1 MDENSKNEFQDP
13 FQSGTDLKD
22 YGLPEVN
29 FQPIEREEP
38 KKINIEQP
46 YKKEA
51 PVNVVEKKEK
61 NNFVPVLVGALV
73 LVLIF
78 AAAIYFLVF
87 HNSQEV
93 QTSEYVPYQPE
104 INEVVEDTPSDFI
117 PESFEAS
124 GTESE
129 SEAAFFTEEKKEG
142 SITVVNQ
149 RSRRG
154 YIVVGSFF
162 DEDNASDFGNKLAS
176 GGVEVK
182 LIRPDR
188 YSRYYKLA
196 VADYD
201 SYEVAADEISNFKS
215 NYGNQIWVLKY

>member
-13 FQSGTDLKD
+13 FKSDTDVKD
-22 YGLPEVN
+22 FGLPEVN

-38 KKINIEQP
+38 KKIIVEQP
-46 YKKEA
+46 HKKEA
-51 PVNVVEKKEK
+51 PKHVVEEKK
-61 NNFVPVLVGALV
+61 NSNILPVLIGAFV

-78 AAAIYFLVF
+78 GVAVYFF
-87 HNSQEV
+87 AFNETGQAQS
-93 QTSEYVPYQPE
+93 SEYVPYEPE
-104 INEVVEDTPSDFI
+104 IAEVIEEAPVESI
-117 PESFEAS
+117 PENFETA
-124 GTESE
+124 GTDNSDNTVF
-129 SEAAFFTEEKKEG
+129 SEEKKEG

-162 DEDNASDFGNKLAS
+162 DEDNATDFGNKLAS
-176 GGVEVK
+176 NGEEVK
-182 LIRPDR
+182 LIKPDR

-201 SYEVAADEISNFKS
+201 NYEQATTEISNFKS

>member
-13 FQSGTDLKD
+13 FKSDTDVKD
-22 YGLPEVN
+22 FGLPEVN

-38 KKINIEQP
+38 KKIIVEQP
-46 YKKEA
+46 HKKEA
-51 PVNVVEKKEK
+51 PKHVVEEKKK
-61 NNFVPVLVGALV
+61 SNILPVLIGAFV

-78 AAAIYFLVF
+78 GLAIYFF
-87 HNSQEV
+87 AFNETGQAQS
-93 QTSEYVPYQPE
+93 SEYVPYEPE
-104 INEVVEDTPSDFI
+104 IAEVIEEAPVESI
-117 PESFEAS
+117 PENFETA
-124 GTESE
+124 GTDNSDNTVF
-129 SEAAFFTEEKKEG
+129 SEEKKEG

-162 DEDNASDFGNKLAS
+162 DEDNATDFGNKLAS
-176 GGVEVK
+176 NGEEVK
-182 LIRPDR
+182 LIKPDR

-201 SYEVAADEISNFKS
+201 NYEQATTEISNFKS